1 MFSFAGFCLEGQHSL
16 YWRGLLY
23 QAVNKTTI
31 LAVLHRA
38 TIRQILSSMSEEN
51 FIALFI
57 SSGNEKSA
65 SLEIKSGKK
74 VFSDMIQKRGPVYG
88 TF

>member
-23 QAVNKTTI
+23 LVNKTTI

-74 VFSDMIQKRGPVYG
+74 VFSDMIQKRGPVYS